1 MSESAINTIKKAWIG
16 TEDNRFE
23 MKGYRGLWYI
33 QSLQPNIETKGYNIP
48 AAFNKRKNKKSSDSC
63 EKCKC
68 KTGRANHQTW
78 KKSSQVRAVKPAK

>member
-63 EKCKC
+63 EKCK
-68 KTGRANHQTW
+68 NW
-78 KKSSQVRAVKPAK
+78 KSKSSNLKKVKPSPSSKAS